1 MISIATDNAGPQ
13 LSPHS
18 EPLALKNMISTMT
31 HRLAHKAVF
40 EAAVHALQLPFFDM
54 SKSYSKRAPSALE
67 FGGTPN
73 FDPDPP
79 STNKRGMKGQTAR
92 SHAKVLETQNKAA
105 GVTAPTKKPRK
116 QQEKN
121 VKIDDIRACEARLT
135 ERIVGSDARMGARFG
150 RLENGLEMLLKGH
163 LGRSA
168 TADTQPLIDTDAD
181 DDLAALDDVDA
192 DAEQLV
198 SSQMEV
204 EEMVTDENGPAN
216 EEDSDLPL
224 EVLDWGAPGD
234 GVDLEGQDSMGG
246 QEEVGEQVDME
257 VQDDMDVEESSQRP
271 KSSST
276 NNVAVAA
283 MSDHPHDVHTG
294 PHRARPPLV
303 LLLGLVL
310 GSDTHDGATGLD
322 RPRRNDKGA
331 HQDTALAHIT
341 AIVAR
346 LESALVP
353 ATVARVVR
361 RPRTVGVET
370 ITRDVDTLVTSPEI
384 AATPAVARGA
394 VLAAPTIEAVSIAA
408 AATGSRK
415 PTPCQECDHSPNPN
429 TANSV
434 WTARTEAD
442 PDRTSSAVVALG
454 SYTAPNTHRPNIQ
467 AAAGGFGGG

>member
-1 MISIATDNAGPQ
+1 
-13 LSPHS
+13 
-18 EPLALKNMISTMT
+18 
-31 HRLAHKAVF
+31 
-40 EAAVHALQLPFFDM
+40 
-54 SKSYSKRAPSALE
+54 
-67 FGGTPN
+67 
-73 FDPDPP
+73 
-79 STNKRGMKGQTAR
+79 MKGQTAR

-121 VKIDDIRACEARLT
+121 AKIDDIRACEARLT

-150 RLENGLEMLLKGH
+150 RLENGLGMLLKGH

-224 EVLDWGAPGD
+224 EVLDWGAPED

-246 QEEVGEQVDME
+246 QGEVGEQVDME
-257 VQDDMDVEESSQRP
+257 GQEDMDVEEML
-271 KSSST
+271 
-276 NNVAVAA
+276 VAGAV
-283 MSDHPHDVHTG
+283 MSDRPHDVHTG

-310 GSDTHDGATGLD
+310 GSDTHDGATGHD

-331 HQDTALAHIT
+331 HRDTALAHIT
-341 AIVAR
+341 AVVAR

-353 ATVARVVR
+353 ATVARVLLQQSLAEPFSLVWFA
-361 RPRTVGVET
+361 TVF
-370 ITRDVDTLVTSPEI
+370 SF
-384 AATPAVARGA
+384 ARICK
-394 VLAAPTIEAVSIAA
+394 APTIEAVSIAA
-408 AATGSRK
+408 AATGRRK

-429 TANSV
+429 TADSV
-434 WTARTEAD
+434 WTARTGAD

-454 SYTAPNTHRPNIQ
+454 SYTTPNTHRPNIQ
-467 AAAGGFGGG
+467 AAAGGFGGD